1 MARGIRHAHINRA
14 MARSASQRI
23 SASHGSATTGD
34 ASQRT
39 CIAAAPQVEQPK
51 KKEEGSQGPKQ
62 NWRCHYQEPRW
73 PLYQVVTSEYISN

>member
-1 MARGIRHAHINRA
+1 MARGIRHARINRA

-39 CIAAAPQVEQPK
+39 GIAAAPQVEQPK
-51 KKEEGSQGPKQ
+51 KKRKEARVPNKIGAATTRNQGGPYTK
-62 NWRCHYQEPRW
+62 W
-73 PLYQVVTSEYISN
+73 

>member
-1 MARGIRHAHINRA
+1 MHTSIVPWPGLPLKGLAP
-14 MARSASQRI
+14 
-23 SASHGSATTGD
+23 HGSATTGD

-73 PLYQVVTSEYISN
+73 PLYQVVTNESAMDV